1 MWQRLQRDI
10 NGKGRQS
17 PIGCPT
23 LIATDVDSRVL
34 QTANDIVTS
43 PQAKG
48 GQDRIPCST
57 SGSPGDVSKTLPAL
71 PSLLVP
77 SHFPPPGTKPFVSG
91 PSTPANS
98 NPSPPISDLM
108 QHYSPGTRPM
118 SEVATTSSLYSQPSP
133 EPHGHSNDR
142 SHLPPRTSSIYP
154 DDVSPPES
162 PSQMGG
168 RSRASRVSSEVSP
181 ISATS
186 SPSTSNPPDF
196 PSTGS
201 KRYNSNLPLPK
212 TSTTKKF
219 WKLPSAVKGSKY
231 PESSSVRWDE
241 YSGEPTAGDKGKP
254 PSATPGSIKLKETP
268 SPLRLKP
275 DFGNSISISSNNA
288 PARKRVGSREIA
300 DAPVMIRPEWKGAG
314 GRHSIV
320 RPLFDSSM
328 PSGQTRHFPPGSQTR
343 WLEDQENGAGE
354 MDEQERQEHMSATR
368 GGPESEQEADE
379 ARIRVLERAAQEQ
392 KEREREQQQRMA
404 RERIEKAKRERE
416 RILLAQEESQRRA
429 KERST
434 RQATSPD
441 PLPPYESRGTPS
453 PPQRKP
459 LSISSSALS
468 ASYPLDM
475 PGQPRETE
483 ADRLESHSPHQPAPD
498 VHGAHYQ
505 SHKEDDLRS
514 PLARNPSREELGERG
529 GGPLP
534 RPPIDEQHNTSTAP
548 LFKGAFECIED
559 CDTSLVESTDI
570 EAKFRANLQ
579 HMSISDEPRSRF
591 SATTVATTAY
601 DHSPPQ
607 SPDSPLSLAAPA
619 NGGNSILNRKR
630 PVAPSGII
638 RRKPTPSQMGTP
650 NGIPRKDSK
659 SLPKPP
665 PDAETVDPIAA
676 LQAKLDVLRR
686 RRRNLE
692 KVIHELTNVVQP
704 SVVAYDRASR
714 AEIKKSVTQ
723 LDNELAEVTK
733 DEHETGLRLH
743 RAWKRH
749 EAFAPYEP
757 TSIWVRRVTN

>member
-1 MWQRLQRDI
+1 M
-10 NGKGRQS
+10 
-17 PIGCPT
+17 
-23 LIATDVDSRVL
+23 A
-34 QTANDIVTS
+34 
-43 PQAKG
+43 
-48 GQDRIPCST
+48 
-57 SGSPGDVSKTLPAL
+57 
-71 PSLLVP
+71 
-77 SHFPPPGTKPFVSG
+77 
-91 PSTPANS
+91 
-98 NPSPPISDLM
+98 
-108 QHYSPGTRPM
+108 
-118 SEVATTSSLYSQPSP
+118 
-133 EPHGHSNDR
+133 
-142 SHLPPRTSSIYP
+142 
-154 DDVSPPES
+154 
-162 PSQMGG
+162 
-168 RSRASRVSSEVSP
+168 
-181 ISATS
+181 
-186 SPSTSNPPDF
+186 
-196 PSTGS
+196 
-201 KRYNSNLPLPK
+201 
-212 TSTTKKF
+212 
-219 WKLPSAVKGSKY
+219 
-231 PESSSVRWDE
+231 
-241 YSGEPTAGDKGKP
+241 
-254 PSATPGSIKLKETP
+254 
-268 SPLRLKP
+268 
-275 DFGNSISISSNNA
+275 
-288 PARKRVGSREIA
+288 
-300 DAPVMIRPEWKGAG
+300 
-314 GRHSIV
+314 
-320 RPLFDSSM
+320 
-328 PSGQTRHFPPGSQTR
+328 SGQTRHFPPGSQTR

-354 MDEQERQEHMSATR
+354 MDEQERQEHMSATLGR
-368 GGPESEQEADE
+368 AEGEQEADE
-379 ARIRVLERAAQEQ
+379 AKRRVLERAAQEQ

-416 RILLAQEESQRRA
+416 RILHAQEESQRRA

-434 RQATSPD
+434 RQTTSPD
-441 PLPPYESRGTPS
+441 PLPLYESRGTPS

-459 LSISSSALS
+459 LSISLSALN
-468 ASYPLDM
+468 
-475 PGQPRETE
+475 TE
-483 ADRLESHSPHQPAPD
+483 VGRSESHSPHPPAPE
-498 VHGAHYQ
+498 AHATPHQ
-505 SHKEDDLRS
+505 SYKEDDLRS

-534 RPPIDEQHNTSTAP
+534 RPPIDEQYNASTP
-548 LFKGAFECIED
+548 HLLEGASECVAD

-579 HMSISDEPRSRF
+579 HMSIADEPRSRF

-619 NGGNSILNRKR
+619 NGANSILNRKR

-757 TSIWVRRVTN
+757 TSIWVRRVTT